1 MTSWLDST
9 MLTRPV
15 KLGYSNARVKAM
27 KALLMQKREIEAI
40 AEAKNIE
47 EVFSLLEKTSYRPD
61 LISGTLAEKTLADQI
76 EIACTKNFSR
86 TLRKILKLSPPDAR
100 ASIMS
105 VFEKYEIENIKL
117 LLTSKHLKQSKEKI
131 QNLVLETGIL
141 PRGAMS
147 RLIAAKDVMEG
158 LAALEGT
165 PYASAIEKSGAKY
178 EGNITP
184 LLAALDDYYYKKMQ
198 QMAKQ
203 FPGEE
208 RAMLKMLKSV
218 IDAKNISVILRSK
231 KENMGNANILKFIT
245 AEGNINK
252 DKMRIAVR
260 AKNTE
265 EALKLFEKH
274 FGLTDAIQAYQKTGS
289 LIPVEIEIE
298 KSIAKRGLNVLRRSV
313 LSISAIAGFL
323 LLKEEEVNNI
333 RKIIRAK
340 EFNLPYEKLK
350 EMLVIV

>member
-1 MTSWLDST
+1 MTSWIDST
-9 MLTRPV
+9 MLVRPV

-27 KALLMQKREIEAI
+27 KALLLQKRELEAI

-86 TLRKILKLSPPDAR
+86 TLGKILKLSPQDTR

-117 LLTSKHLKQSKEKI
+117 LLTSKHLKQSRDKTA
-131 QNLVLETGIL
+131 NLIFETGIL

-147 RLIAAKDVMEG
+147 RLIAAKDVREA

-165 PYASAIEKSGAKY
+165 PYASAIEKNAAKY

-184 LLAALDDYYYKKMQ
+184 LLSALDDYYYKKMQ
-198 QMAKQ
+198 HMAKQ

-231 KENMGNANILKFIT
+231 KENISNANILRFIT

-252 DKMRIAVR
+252 DKMGIAVR
-260 AKNTE
+260 AKNID
-265 EALKLFEKH
+265 EALKLFERH
-274 FGLTDAIQAYQKTGS
+274 FGLSAAIQEYQKTGS

-298 KSIAKRGLNVLRRSV
+298 KSIAKRGLHVLRRSV

-340 EFNLPYEKLK
+340 EFSLPNEKLK